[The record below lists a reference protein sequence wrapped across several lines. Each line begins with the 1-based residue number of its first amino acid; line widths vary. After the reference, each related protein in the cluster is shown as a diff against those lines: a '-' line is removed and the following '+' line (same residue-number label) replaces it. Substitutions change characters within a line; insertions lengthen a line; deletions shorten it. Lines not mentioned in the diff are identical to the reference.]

1 MSTIGLLF
9 LVGTCMLFPVSIGW
23 IIVCITEHRK
33 EKKYDEFYS
42 IHGVRKHGEVVYYQE
57 EIMRSQNGYVF
68 NIVIKFYDEKNKPHS
83 ATLHTN
89 HRSAR
94 KYATVKEDEFLC
106 LYDAIIA
113 NDFRKYFESLNRKE
127 IMYIPR
133 VVLSAEE
140 NFVKTGRKDR
150 LKIAMFV
157 LSMFF
162 LVGLIIF
169 IGAEVS
175 DSLIQKISLTVV
187 KFVPLIAILIPISR
201 WLFSN
206 IHK

>member
-1 MSTIGLLF
+1 MSTLGLLF
-9 LVGTCMLFPVSIGW
+9 LVAVAMLFPVSIGW

-42 IHGVRKHGEVVYYQE
+42 IHAVRKHGEVVYYQE
-57 EIMRSQNGYVF
+57 EIMRSRNGYVF
-68 NIVIKFYDEKNKPHS
+68 NIVIKFYDEKNNPHR

-89 HRSAR
+89 HRSAK

-106 LYDAIIA
+106 LFDAIKA
-113 NDFRKYFESLNRKE
+113 NDFMEYFDSLNRKE
-127 IMYIPR
+127 INDIPM

-157 LSMFF
+157 LSIFF
-162 LVGLIIF
+162 SIGLLILIGENVPDSII
-169 IGAEVS
+169 E
-175 DSLIQKISLTVV
+175 KISFTVA

-201 WLFSN
+201 LLFSK

>member
-1 MSTIGLLF
+1 MSTLGLLF
-9 LVGTCMLFPVSIGW
+9 LVAVAMLFPVSIGW

-42 IHGVRKHGEVVYYQE
+42 IHAVRKHGEVVYYQE
-57 EIMRSQNGYVF
+57 EIMRSRNGYVF
-68 NIVIKFYDEKNKPHS
+68 NIVIKFYDEKNNPHR

-89 HRSAR
+89 HRSAK
-94 KYATVKEDEFLC
+94 KYAIK
-106 LYDAIIA
+106 A
-113 NDFRKYFESLNRKE
+113 NDFMEYFDSLNRKE
-127 IMYIPR
+127 INDIPM

-157 LSMFF
+157 LSIFF
-162 LVGLIIF
+162 SIGLLILIGENVPDSII
-169 IGAEVS
+169 E
-175 DSLIQKISLTVV
+175 KISFTVA

-201 WLFSN
+201 LLFSK

>member
-1 MSTIGLLF
+1 MSTLCLLF
-9 LVGTCMLFPVSIGW
+9 LVAVAMLFPVSIGW

-42 IHGVRKHGEVVYYQE
+42 IHAVRKHGEVVYYQE
-57 EIMRSQNGYVF
+57 EIMRSRNGYVF
-68 NIVIKFYDEKNKPHS
+68 NIVIKFYDEKNNPHR

-89 HRSAR
+89 HRSAK

-106 LYDAIIA
+106 LFDAIKA
-113 NDFRKYFESLNRKE
+113 NDFMEYFDSLNR
-127 IMYIPR
+127 
-133 VVLSAEE
+133 
-140 NFVKTGRKDR
+140 KTGRKDR

-157 LSMFF
+157 LSIFF
-162 LVGLIIF
+162 SIGLLILIGENVPDSII
-169 IGAEVS
+169 E
-175 DSLIQKISLTVV
+175 KISFTVA

-201 WLFSN
+201 LLFSK

>member
-68 NIVIKFYDEKNKPHS
+68 NIIIKFYDENNKPHS
-83 ATLHTN
+83 ATIHTN

-94 KYATVKEDEFLC
+94 KYATVKEDVFLC

-113 NDFRKYFESLNRKE
+113 NDSTRMPAARSLFNASHSAFFISIWQKSQE
-127 IMYIPR
+127 
-133 VVLSAEE
+133 VFNVLS
-140 NFVKTGRKDR
+140 KPKMIT
-150 LKIAMFV
+150 
-157 LSMFF
+157 FF
-162 LVGLIIF
+162 IR
-169 IGAEVS
+169 S
-175 DSLIQKISLTVV
+175 
-187 KFVPLIAILIPISR
+187 ILG
-201 WLFSN
+201 
-206 IHK
+206 